1 MSAYGTISTPQ
12 NTAKLVPRTYALA
25 KEGEALTVF
34 PVRRSTVPQDL
45 VEYLA
50 GIFNDTVQDGRTYP
64 QQDKLSLDEF
74 VSLSLAS
81 AYFGSAHASSRLPR
95 HAWPS
100 THTSLV
106 SAQSISYRIARA
118 HERRRPVRA
127 AADCFVAIR
136 DTPPPALGQDGLDRD
151 AALSLNEVIAG
162 RELKEAILGMYCE
175 LFLPPLTV
183 ICTSPEP
190 LFVSQI
196 SRFASSLFSHARY
209 LANSATRALILRIGW
224 IPLAELP
231 RQIVSCAQKPLE
243 LEPVGASRAA
253 PQQFQKH

>member
-64 QQDKLSLDEF
+64 QQDQLSLDEF
-74 VSLSLAS
+74 Y
-81 AYFGSAHASSRLPR
+81 AYFF
-95 HAWPS
+95 
-100 THTSLV
+100 
-106 SAQSISYRIARA
+106 
-118 HERRRPVRA
+118 

-162 RELKEAILGMYCE
+162 RELKEAVLGMYYIKPNYPGRSSHNCNAGFVVPDHHRG
-175 LFLPPLTV
+175 LRVGSTLGKSYLHFAPLLGYRGSV
-183 ICTSPEP
+183 FN
-190 LFVSQI
+190 LVYVSNV
-196 SRFASSLFSHARY
+196 ASVRIWDALGF
-209 LANSATRALILRIGW
+209 TRAGLIPNAGRLRNAAGTDEEYVD
-224 IPLAELP
+224 A
-231 RQIVSCAQKPLE
+231 IVFHYDFTKRTAT
-243 LEPVGASRAA
+243 
-253 PQQFQKH
+253 